1 MIRTPFHLGE
11 LRARLIETHH
21 VVLHLYHGL
30 QTVGPTRP
38 LLTRARQRFGAT
50 ITVSPLRRWRG
61 MDPLVIARQ
70 PVARAVRRSD
80 KALRDLLALAERPEE
95 IDMAWVKFLD
105 HLTTLPADR
114 QRALV
119 AALPAL
125 VPPASEQA
133 APPSA

>member
-1 MIRTPFHLGE
+1 
-11 LRARLIETHH
+11 
-21 VVLHLYHGL
+21 
-30 QTVGPTRP
+30 
-38 LLTRARQRFGAT
+38 
-50 ITVSPLRRWRG
+50 

>member
-1 MIRTPFHLGE
+1 
-11 LRARLIETHH
+11 
-21 VVLHLYHGL
+21 
-30 QTVGPTRP
+30 
-38 LLTRARQRFGAT
+38 
-50 ITVSPLRRWRG
+50 
-61 MDPLVIARQ
+61 
-70 PVARAVRRSD
+70 VRRSD

-105 HLTTLPADR
+105 HLTTLPADQ